1 MKGMLLPDRECRHRL
16 QFYLL
21 PGMGYPTRLAIAGAL
36 VLTGLA
42 IQLLWPWTDA
52 LPVLLVTAPMLL
64 AGNLFLL
71 VRGYSLAPAIRS
83 RSGQW
88 EKTTRDRFHQVLEL
102 ERKIRRWDETFVDV
116 TCLTGAIS
124 LALLAGATLV
134 VVWMLD
140 SSAAT
145 RPWTLVFIVD
155 AAVLLLPHWITG
167 TRRGWRPVALRQQI
181 ESLEVAL
188 KVIEHFSVP
197 PCQIQPMFEL
207 VGRAEKRTPINARV
221 FIRFP
226 EGPEDFLGLQL
237 QVSVNEVQ
245 GTHYPYLYAVLI
257 ARPGFGMLDEHLKNI
272 RRIGKTLKVESKQDD
287 EVEVIVLR
295 QRTTKNSG
303 YHTDAAAVRKIA
315 NVAWNS
321 VSYLLAGVA
330 TP

>member
-1 MKGMLLPDRECRHRL
+1 MLLPDRECRHRL
-16 QFYLL
+16 QFYVL
-21 PGMGYPTRLAIAGAL
+21 PSLDYPTRLAVAGAL
-36 VLTGLA
+36 ILTGLA
-42 IQLLWPWTDA
+42 IQLLWPWTE
-52 LPVLLVTAPMLL
+52 PTIVLIVTAPLLL

-71 VRGYSLAPAIRS
+71 VRGYSLAPADRS

-102 ERKIRRWDETFVDV
+102 ERKIRSWDETFVDV
-116 TCLTGAIS
+116 TCVTGALS
-124 LALLAGATLV
+124 LALLVAAVFAVFWILDASEATSPWSV
-134 VVWMLD
+134 VF
-140 SSAAT
+140 
-145 RPWTLVFIVD
+145 FID

-188 KVIEHFSVP
+188 KVIEHYSVP

-207 VGRAEKRTPINARV
+207 IGSDEKRTPIAARV

-257 ARPGFGMLDEHLKNI
+257 ARPEFGLLDDHLDSI
-272 RRIGKTLKVESKQDD
+272 SRIGKTLTIESKRDD
-287 EVEVIVLR
+287 DVHVIVLR
-295 QRTTKNSG
+295 QPTTKNSG

-321 VSYLLAGVA
+321 VSYLLAGIA

>member
-1 MKGMLLPDRECRHRL
+1 MLPDRECRHRL
-16 QFYLL
+16 QFYVL
-21 PGMGYPTRLAIAGAL
+21 PSMVYPARLAVAGTL
-36 VLTGLA
+36 ILFGLA
-42 IQLLWPWTDA
+42 IQLLWPWTE
-52 LPVLLVTAPMLL
+52 PMTVLLVTAPMLV
-64 AGNLFLL
+64 AGNLLLL
-71 VRGYSLAPAIRS
+71 VRGYSLAPASRS
-83 RSGQW
+83 RSGDW

-116 TCLTGAIS
+116 TCMTGAIS
-124 LALLAGATLV
+124 LALLTGAMLLLV
-134 VVWMLD
+134 WLLNLFD
-140 SSAAT
+140 TT
-145 RPWTLVFIVD
+145 RPWATVFVVD

-167 TRRGWRPVALRQQI
+167 TRRAWRPVALRQQI
-181 ESLEVAL
+181 ESLEIAL
-188 KVIEHFSVP
+188 KVIEHYSVP

-207 VGRAEKRTPINARV
+207 VGSDEKRTPIAARV

-257 ARPGFGMLDEHLKNI
+257 ARPNFGMLDDHLENI
-272 RRIGKTLKVESKQDD
+272 RRIGKTLTVESKRDAD
-287 EVEVIVLR
+287 VHVIVLR

-315 NVAWNS
+315 NVAWNG